1 VRAQPSH
8 SEGTPLHASEGT
20 PPNILSR
27 EGTRSRQTF
36 SSIGNQDD
44 GRVILFSHR
53 TNDLTSHSR
62 PVISLLDFIHGARH
76 SQVTGSNVR
85 MARQEHL
92 VDDALG

>member
-1 VRAQPSH
+1 VRVQPSH

-44 GRVILFSHR
+44 GRPELEDDNAYKEISDLF
-53 TNDLTSHSR
+53 
-62 PVISLLDFIHGARH
+62 G
-76 SQVTGSNVR
+76 
-85 MARQEHL
+85 
-92 VDDALG
+92 